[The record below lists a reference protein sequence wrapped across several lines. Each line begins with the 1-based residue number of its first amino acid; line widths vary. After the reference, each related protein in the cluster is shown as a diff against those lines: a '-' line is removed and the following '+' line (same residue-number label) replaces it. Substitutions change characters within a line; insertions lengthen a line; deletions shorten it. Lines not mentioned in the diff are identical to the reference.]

1 MSRITTPVQ
10 IEDAPEASQALLA
23 NVEKSLGSVPNIFR
37 IISNSHAVLEG
48 YLGLS
53 ASLGK
58 GTLSAA
64 TRERIAL
71 AVAQLN
77 GCDYCLAAHTYLAQ
91 NVAKLNGVEIEA
103 NRAGTSTDAK
113 AAIAVKFAV
122 EIARSR
128 GKVDKDA
135 IAALKQAGFSEAEI
149 VEIIGNVALNVLTN
163 YINEVLDTDIDFPAT
178 KLAKAA

>member
-1 MSRITTPVQ
+1 MSRITTPAK
-10 IEDAPEASQALLA
+10 IEDAPEASQELLS
-23 NVEKSLGSVPNIFR
+23 NVQKSLGSVPNIFR
-37 IISNSHAVLEG
+37 IISNSPAVLEG

-58 GTLSAA
+58 GTLNAA

-71 AVAQLN
+71 AVAQVN
-77 GCDYCLAAHTYLAQ
+77 DCDYCLAAHTYLAQ

-113 AAIAVKFAV
+113 AAVAVKFAV
-122 EIARSR
+122 EIARSH
-128 GKVDKDA
+128 GQVDKNA
-135 IAALKQAGFSEAEI
+135 IAAVKQAGFSDAEI
-149 VEIIGNVALNVLTN
+149 LEIIGNVALNVLTN
-163 YINEVLDTDIDFPAT
+163 YINEVLETDIDFPAT

>member
-1 MSRITTPVQ
+1 MSRITTPAQ
-10 IEDAPEASQALLA
+10 IEDAPEASQELLA
-23 NVEKSLGSVPNIFR
+23 NVQKSLGSVPNIFR
-37 IISNSHAVLEG
+37 IISNSPAVLEG

-71 AVAQLN
+71 AVAQVN

-113 AAIAVKFAV
+113 AAVAVKFAV
-122 EIARSR
+122 EIARSH
-128 GKVDKDA
+128 GQVDKNA
-135 IAALKQAGFSEAEI
+135 IAAVKQAGFSDAEI

-163 YINEVLDTDIDFPAT
+163 YINEVLETDIDFPAT

>member
-1 MSRITTPVQ
+1 MSRITTPAR
-10 IEDAPEASQALLA
+10 IKDAPEASQELLT
-23 NVEKSLGSVPNIFR
+23 NVQKSLGSVPNIFR
-37 IISNSHAVLEG
+37 IISNSPAVLEG

-91 NVAKLNGVEIEA
+91 NVANLNGVEIEA

-128 GKVDKDA
+128 GKVDKYA

-163 YINEVLDTDIDFPAT
+163 YINEVLDTDIDFSAT
-178 KLAKAA
+178 KLAKTA